1 MRVYVKATIP
11 VEAGNAVIKSGKLAP
26 TLQAIIQDL
35 KPETVFFFTDQQGRR
50 TTNLLMDLK
59 DASQIPAIAEP
70 FFLAFNASVE
80 IHPVMLAEDLEKA
93 GPAIGQA
100 VERYGGT
107 L

>member
-1 MRVYVKATIP
+1 
-11 VEAGNAVIKSGKLAP
+11 
-26 TLQAIIQDL
+26 
-35 KPETVFFFTDQQGRR
+35 VFFFTDQQGRR

-80 IHPVMLAEDLEKA
+80 IYPVMLADDLEKA
-93 GPAIGQA
+93 GPAIGRA